1 MLAWRTAGKALAHL
15 PQWTVWDLQQHREHD
30 RDLTVLDVRQPQ
42 EWHAGHIAEALFIT
56 GAELPARSEEVARD
70 RPVAVICGSGYR
82 SSALASL
89 LQHRDHSQVMNV
101 LGGMEGWRTAGLP
114 TVQDG

>member
-1 MLAWRTAGKALAHL
+1 L
-15 PQWTVWDLQQHREHD
+15 
-30 RDLTVLDVRQPQ
+30 LDVRQPQ

-89 LQHRDHSQVMNV
+89 LQHRGHSQVMNV